1 MKSRLNPPGSRS
13 VRVMVGGKPMI
24 AIIPPRDPN
33 APVPV
38 CPQWPVGARVRRV
51 NTDGSLDPNFPVGTV
66 TRANEYHELMMR
78 DAVLVA
84 WDGDPYG
91 TGPSGHAADSLI
103 RAEGE
108 AIP

>member
-1 MKSRLNPPGSRS
+1 MRSRLHTPGSKS
-13 VRVMVGGKPMI
+13 IPVTVGGRRMV

-38 CPQWPVGARVRRV
+38 CPQWERGARVRRV
-51 NTDGSLDPNFPVGTV
+51 NQDGSLDPAFPVGTV
-66 TRANEYHELMMR
+66 VRANEYHELMMR

-103 RAEGE
+103 RVEGE
-108 AIP
+108 VVP